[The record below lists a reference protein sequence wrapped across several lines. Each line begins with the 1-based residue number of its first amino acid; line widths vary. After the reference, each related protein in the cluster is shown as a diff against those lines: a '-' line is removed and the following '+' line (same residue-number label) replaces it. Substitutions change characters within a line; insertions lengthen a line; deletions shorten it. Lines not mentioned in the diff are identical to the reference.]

1 MALCEL
7 QKLFKKD
14 LHKTKTE
21 AKLAEIR
28 SKFNLPKG
36 IDLEEE
42 SQDMEGSSE
51 EEVEMSDLTES
62 GMVRYQSLGDFVL
75 VLNEQDK

>member
-21 AKLAEIR
+21 AKLAETR
-28 SKFNLPKG
+28 SKFNLPTG
-36 IDLEEE
+36 ADLEEE
-42 SQDMEGSSE
+42 SQEMEGSSEE

-62 GMVRYQSLGDFVL
+62 GMVRYQ
-75 VLNEQDK
+75 